1 VMRHADAGY
10 DIAVACAKEQGL
22 NLPMVGGR

>member
-10 DIAVACAKEQGL
+10 DSAIACAKEQGL
-22 NLPMVGGR
+22 NLPMVGG